1 MIVQSVFKAT
11 PQSLLCF
18 VGNNATNVGGGMFTI
33 ASTLNLQGHVV
44 FLKNRAAFWGGGLG
58 LDSSM
63 CLIEGR
69 ISFTGWPV
77 DVHFC
82 CYVEVDK

>member
-1 MIVQSVFKAT
+1 LIVQSVFKAT

-18 VGNNATNVGGGMFTI
+18 VGNHATNVGGGMSTI
-33 ASTLNLQGHVV
+33 ASTLILQGYVV

-82 CYVEVDK
+82 CYVEVDE